1 MELPGWEYLT
11 MEKNHQ
17 KMSVEKIENGMILV
31 RKGFSKLRA
40 KNTEQMD
47 ALEGFNTAMYKL
59 EQRVSDINEV
69 F

>member
-1 MELPGWEYLT
+1 MEEIDR
-11 MEKNHQ
+11 Q

-31 RKGFSKLRA
+31 RKGFSELRA
-40 KNTEQMD
+40 NNTEQMD
-47 ALEGFNTAMYKL
+47 AIEGFNTAMYKL